1 MFPSASPVRSRGMR
15 NARATSPA
23 AAPTSRTPMTRMMT
37 IASSS
42 DSNVDDLADDERS
55 CDDHHA
61 RDDDEDPSR
70 RLVPE
75 GIEIRRVEDHDRSDD
90 GERQEG
96 DDPPRHATLGGER
109 PNCPLE
115 LEALT
120 DRCGHSVED
129 LGGVPAGL
137 ALERRHERDVLE
149 LTALPPPA
157 DLTHRVPGGNAELLV
172 GDHAPE
178 LAASRLPRVVDHDRE
193 RAGEAVPGAQSGGG

>member
-23 AAPTSRTPMTRMMT
+23 AAPMSRTPMTRMMT

-61 RDDDEDPSR
+61 RGDDEDPSR

-75 GIEIRRVEDHDRSDD
+75 GIEIRRVEDHDRSDAA
-90 GERQEG
+90 ERQEG
-96 DDPPRHATLGGER
+96 DDPARHATLGGER
-109 PNCPLE
+109 PDRPLE
-115 LEALT
+115 LEALA

-129 LGGVPAGL
+129 LGRIAAAL
-137 ALERRHERDVLE
+137 AHER
-149 LTALPPPA
+149 PHQR
-157 DLTHRVPGGNAELLV
+157 DL
-172 GDHAPE
+172 
-178 LAASRLPRVVDHDRE
+178 
-193 RAGEAVPGAQSGGG
+193 